1 MRRADPPA
9 PGPMSLRTLLTPLV
23 SSWLLSPQRQASAR
37 ARAERRRQ
45 SRGLPHEVHY
55 FHQVDDPYSALA
67 CQALAGLQARYD
79 IRLLPHLVSPP
90 ADAAAPD
97 RARLVDYSRRDAAAL
112 AVRHGLTFVDP
123 GQQPKAD
130 AVGACGQALLV
141 AMDQGRFAQVA
152 PALAAGLWA
161 APADASVSFD
171 SPGSASGVPTEGLA
185 AADLTGVTGVN
196 EITEVRDAAKDR
208 ALALAQALADGDALR
223 ERLGH
228 YLGGT
233 FFYGDEWYWGI
244 DRLHHL
250 ERRLQ
255 DLGTARAGVAG
266 PLAFAPDLETDL
278 APDAGAGNELDAGLP
293 SGQRAGAAMAP
304 LRLLLDEPAADQ
316 GGDPH
321 HAIDASSSN
330 INGNGSG
337 SGAHIGRDS
346 RAPAQPGSAP
356 TIDFFFSLRSPYS
369 AIVMPRVFAL
379 ARAQNAP
386 VRLRFVLPMVMRG
399 LAVPTNKRRYIS
411 LDAAREARLH
421 GLPFGR
427 LNDPVGRPTERGLA
441 LIPWAH
447 AQGRAEAY
455 LLAFMRGVWSEG
467 IDAGSDRGLR
477 AIVLAAG
484 LPWAE
489 ARDALTDEGWREIA
503 ERNRQALLNLGLWG
517 VPSFHV
523 AGTSAW
529 GQDRLWQVR
538 EALVREKGM
547 GEMLEFEGLQRQTRA
562 QESQA

>member
-1 MRRADPPA
+1 
-9 PGPMSLRTLLTPLV
+9 MSLRTLLTPLV

-45 SRGLPHEVHY
+45 ARGLAHEVHY

-67 CQALAGLQARYD
+67 CQALAGLVARYD

-97 RARLVDYSRRDAAAL
+97 RARLVAYSRRDAAVL
-112 AVRHGLTFVDP
+112 AVRHGLAFTDP
-123 GQQPKAD
+123 GHQPAPE
-130 AVGACGQALLV
+130 AIEACAKELLA
-141 AMDQGRFAQVA
+141 AMDKGRFTEAA
-152 PALAAGLWA
+152 PALAAALWA
-161 APADASVSFD
+161 SPADG
-171 SPGSASGVPTEGLA
+171 PGSLNFPEPGFPATTDARSPA
-185 AADLTGVTGVN
+185 
-196 EITEVRDAAKDR
+196 EVSERPKDR
-208 ALALAQALADGDALR
+208 DVAKALAEGDALR

-233 FFYGDEWYWGI
+233 FFYGGEWYWGI

-255 DLGTARAGVAG
+255 DLGAARAGVAG
-266 PLAFAPDLETDL
+266 TLAFAPDLAPDQAPHLPQDL
-278 APDAGAGNELDAGLP
+278 APPSVSDLQPGL
-293 SGQRAGAAMAP
+293 SSAKRAGATEAP
-304 LRLLLDEPAADQ
+304 LQLVLDEPVAE
-316 GGDPH
+316 GDG
-321 HAIDASSSN
+321 DARQTISAGSKGKDNRASRATSN
-330 INGNGSG
+330 SKVGASG
-337 SGAHIGRDS
+337 SVTQTA
-346 RAPAQPGSAP
+346 SAP

-379 ARAQNAP
+379 ARAQGAP

-399 LAVPTNKRRYIS
+399 LAVPASKRRYIS

-421 GLPFGR
+421 RIPFGR

-441 LIPWAH
+441 LIPFAH

-467 IDAGSDRGLR
+467 LDAGSDKGLR
-477 AIVLAAG
+477 VIVEAAG

-489 ARDALTDEGWREIA
+489 AREALADAGWREIA

-523 AGTSAW
+523 AGTSTW
-529 GQDRLWQVR
+529 GQDRLWQVH
-538 EALVREKGM
+538 EALMRESLM
-547 GEMLEFEGLQRQTRA
+547 RETLARDGLVPQART
-562 QESQA
+562 QESQE